1 MTIGNDIL
9 ILGLAR
15 GDDDYGSTAWSLAQ
29 AIAENRRVFYIEHP
43 YTWREVATKAANPRL
58 QARRKARNKRKSI
71 LKPILDQV
79 ENLHV
84 LVPPVMLPINFLPEG
99 KLYDRFLEINRNTF
113 NHWLEEQVSIHNIQP
128 EIWLNIFNPYF
139 NPPLEGIKKVYYCID
154 RMEEAAYLKKHG
166 PALEQQIIRESDIVL
181 NTSKVLLNHSQ
192 LSGAKRAELLRNA
205 ADFPLFAKAVSISAP
220 MPFSMKELNSPVN
233 LVYIGSIEDRIDVEL
248 VQQIVQQRPDWQWW
262 WIGPVRKEAIG
273 ELADLSQCRFLG
285 SLPQREL
292 GNWLRYADCGVIP
305 FRCNAFTQ
313 AIYPLKVHEYLA
325 SGNGVVSTPFSKDML
340 QLHPHTLNA
349 QSADEWV
356 LSIEKLI
363 HQNQAD
369 QRRIRSAFAS
379 QHSWTSRATELF
391 SMLSE
396 LPSAINSGSIE
407 KRLSA

>member
-9 ILGLAR
+9 ILALAR

-43 YTWREVATKAANPRL
+43 YTWKEAATKAANPRL
-58 QARRKARNKRKSI
+58 QARRKARSKRNSI

-99 KLYDRFLEINRNTF
+99 KLYDRLLAFNRTAF
-113 NHWLEEQVSIHNIQP
+113 NHWLTEQIETHDIQA

-154 RMEEAAYLKKHG
+154 RMEEAPYLQKHG
-166 PALEQQIIRESDIVL
+166 PALEQQIIRDSDIVL
-181 NTSKVLLNHSQ
+181 NTSKFLLNHSQ

-220 MPFSMKELNSPVN
+220 LPFAMKERDAPVN
-233 LVYIGSIEDRIDVEL
+233 LIYIGSNDDRIDVGL
-248 VQQIVQQRPDWQWW
+248 VQQIVQQRPNWQWW
-262 WIGPVRKEAIG
+262 WIGPVKRDAVSPLF
-273 ELADLSQCRFLG
+273 ELPQCRFLG

-292 GNWLRYADCGVIP
+292 SNWLRHADCGVIP
-305 FRCNAFTQ
+305 FKCNAFTQ

-349 QSADEWV
+349 QTADEWV

-363 HQNQAD
+363 PQNKTE
-369 QRRIRSAFAS
+369 QRKIRSAFAS
-379 QHSWTSRATELF
+379 QHSWTSRASELF
-391 SMLSE
+391 SLLSE
-396 LPSAINSGSIE
+396 LPTTSNSNIQK